1 MLTKSGA
8 KLLDFGLAKSSA
20 AVVSETDETS
30 LATSRSLTA
39 KGTILGTCQ
48 YMAPEQ
54 LEGRE
59 ADARTDV
66 FALGSVIFEMV
77 TGTKAFSGTTPAN
90 LVSAILKDQP
100 PAIRSLQPLAPPPL
114 DHIVAR
120 CLSKD
125 PDERWQDVRDLTREL
140 VWIRSEISSATAAV
154 PVLRPGGRW
163 LTPGVTGVAGLL
175 IGLATAALVSG
186 LWAHRAV
193 EGRPGVT
200 RALIGI
206 APAERLQALAMDSG
220 TVEGRPSRTTMAWS
234 ADGRSIA
241 FTAVAGERQMLY
253 LRPLDQPAASAIGG
267 TEGASSPFF
276 SPDGRWIGFWSSG
289 ALRKVSVDG
298 NSPPTVICDASNF
311 YGGTWGGDGTIV
323 FSHAYALWRV
333 PAAGGTPE
341 ALAKP
346 DASKGELKYLLPQ
359 LLPGDR
365 AVLFTIAHT
374 PMPTWSDTEV
384 VVQTLASGERKVL
397 VHGGA
402 DGRYVPGGH
411 LLYLARGTLTA
422 APFDLQRLQI
432 TGGAV
437 AMLGDVMQAA
447 NTPNEVTESGAGQFS
462 VSSTGSLLY
471 VPGGVFPDP
480 ERSFV
485 WVDRHGAT
493 ETLPMPPRPYLAP
506 RISRDGRRVTF
517 WTQGDRNVWVLDLSR
532 GVMTHLS
539 SEGRSARAIW
549 TPDGRRITYGSAAG
563 GVENLFWR
571 ASDGSGSAERLT
583 TSEFQHS
590 ASSWS
595 PDGRTLLFMEL
606 NSSTGYDVMA
616 LSTDGNRRI
625 HPVLQTRFNEQYAEF
640 SPDGRWIAYVSNE
653 SGQNEVYV
661 QPYPGPGARQQVSVD
676 GGTAPAWSRDGKEL
690 FYTITQA
697 VGGQAAPTKMMA
709 VAVKLGPTFDAGPP
723 RLLFGGDFGATANI
737 RGYDVAPDGRRF
749 LMVQQKN
756 RPHTKA
762 TEMILV
768 QNWIEE
774 LAQKVPAR

>member
-1 MLTKSGA
+1 MEYLEGETLAARLQRGALPISEALKIAIQIAEALDKAHRAGVMHRDLKPGNVMLTKSGA
-8 KLLDFGLAKSSA
+8 KLLDFGLAKSTPVARGGMSMMPTTPI
-20 AVVSETDETS
+20 SI
-30 LATSRSLTA
+30 TA
-39 KGTILGTCQ
+39 QGTILGTFQ

-54 LEGRE
+54 VEGGE
-59 ADARTDV
+59 ADARTDL
-66 FALGSVIFEMV
+66 FAFGAVLYEMV

-100 PAIRSLQPLAPPPL
+100 PAIRSLQPLAPAPF

-120 CLSKD
+120 CLAKD

-140 VWIRSEISSATAAV
+140 VWVRNELSSAKATV
-154 PVLRPGGRW
+154 PVLRPRGRW

-175 IGLATAALVSG
+175 IGLATAAVVSG
-186 LWAHRAV
+186 LWGHRAV
-193 EGRPGVT
+193 EGRSGVT

-206 APAERLQALAMDSG
+206 APAERLQALAMDFG

-253 LRPLDQPAASAIGG
+253 LRPLDQPAASAIAG

-341 ALAKP
+341 SLAKP

-359 LLPGDR
+359 FLPGDR

-374 PMPTWSDTEV
+374 PMPTWSDTDII
-384 VVQTLASGERKVL
+384 VQTLASGERQVL

-422 APFDLQRLQI
+422 APFDLQRLRELD
-432 TGGAV
+432 GGAV

-462 VSSTGSLLY
+462 VSSTGSLIY
-471 VPGGVFPDP
+471 VPGGLFPNP

-493 ETLPMPPRPYLAP
+493 ETLPSPAASLPRAANLTRRPP
-506 RISRDGRRVTF
+506 GH
-517 WTQGDRNVWVLDLSR
+517 VLD
-532 GVMTHLS
+532 
-539 SEGRSARAIW
+539 
-549 TPDGRRITYGSAAG
+549 AG
-563 GVENLFWR
+563 EIGTCGC
-571 ASDGSGSAERLT
+571 SISPAE
-583 TSEFQHS
+583 
-590 ASSWS
+590 
-595 PDGRTLLFMEL
+595 
-606 NSSTGYDVMA
+606 
-616 LSTDGNRRI
+616 
-625 HPVLQTRFNEQYAEF
+625 
-640 SPDGRWIAYVSNE
+640 
-653 SGQNEVYV
+653 
-661 QPYPGPGARQQVSVD
+661 
-676 GGTAPAWSRDGKEL
+676 
-690 FYTITQA
+690 
-697 VGGQAAPTKMMA
+697 
-709 VAVKLGPTFDAGPP
+709 
-723 RLLFGGDFGATANI
+723 
-737 RGYDVAPDGRRF
+737 
-749 LMVQQKN
+749 
-756 RPHTKA
+756 
-762 TEMILV
+762 
-768 QNWIEE
+768 
-774 LAQKVPAR
+774 